1 MCSFPNLESV
11 RCHMSSSHCCF
22 LTCVQISQQTG
33 KVVWCSHLYKN
44 FPQFLVIHTIK
55 GCGVVNKA
63 DVFGFP
69 ELSCFLYDPRDVGN
83 LISDSSAISKS
94 SLNIWTFL
102 VMYWWSL
109 ACRILSITLLACEM
123 SAIVRYFEHSLGLE
137 WKRTFSSPVATAE
150 FSKFAGILS
159 VAL

>member
-1 MCSFPNLESV
+1 
-11 RCHMSSSHCCF
+11 MSSSNCCF
-22 LTCVQISQQTG
+22 LTCMQISQEASQ
-33 KVVWCSHLYKN
+33 VVWYSHLLKN
-44 FPQFLVIHTIK
+44 FSQFVVIHTVK
-55 GCGVVNKA
+55 GFGIVNKA
-63 DVFGFP
+63 EVEVFL
-69 ELSCFLYDPRDVGN
+69 ELSCFFDDPPDVGN
-83 LISDSSAISKS
+83 LISDFSAISKS

-137 WKRTFSSPVATAE
+137 WKRTFSSPVATAL

-159 VAL
+159 AALSWHHHWTLKKLN